1 MLICGH
7 DRLKLLRMNPFD
19 PAGDPNLRSPP
30 FRRNSMD
37 YQALLAD
44 RTELMK
50 ANAIREIL
58 KVVAR
63 PGVVSLAGG
72 IPSPESFPMEIF
84 RELTDK
90 VLTKYSSGAF
100 QYDLTE
106 GFLPLREQVSVL
118 LESRGIKTPPD
129 AVNITSGSQGVLD
142 AIAKLL
148 ISKGDKIALEAPTYL
163 GALSAFNPYEPT
175 YVRMDMDDDGLIP
188 ESLEATLKTHK
199 IKFIYLVPTFQNPTG
214 RTITL
219 DRRIKIADIIK
230 KYNALLVEDDPY
242 SALRYKGENLPA
254 IKTMAEDHVIY
265 VSTLSKI
272 FAPGLRIGFYAAPE
286 FLRKWL
292 VLVKQG
298 IDLHTSTFNQALAAE
313 YLEGNYLS
321 THLPKIISL
330 YNPKQAAMMS
340 AINEHL
346 PKEFVCSPSDGGMF
360 LWVKGPEGFDMI
372 RLYHKAIENGVAFV
386 PGKFFFTD
394 ETEGIETMRLNYT
407 MADEK
412 TIQTAIGKLADTILA
427 L

>member
-1 MLICGH
+1 M
-7 DRLKLLRMNPFD
+7 
-19 PAGDPNLRSPP
+19 
-30 FRRNSMD
+30 MD
-37 YQALLAD
+37 YQSLLAD
-44 RTELMK
+44 RTALMK
-50 ANAIREIL
+50 VNAIREIL
-58 KVVAR
+58 KVVSR

-84 RELTDK
+84 RELVDR
-90 VLTKYSSGAF
+90 VLTRYDSGAF

-106 GFLPLREQVSVL
+106 GFLPLREQVSL
-118 LESRGIKTPPD
+118 LLKSRGIIASPE
-129 AVNITSGSQGVLD
+129 AVHITSGSQGVLD

-175 YVRMDMDDDGLIP
+175 YVRMDMDDEGLVP
-188 ESLEATLKTHK
+188 ESLEETLKTHK

-214 RTITL
+214 RTISL
-219 DRRIKIADIIK
+219 ERRIRIAGIIQ

-242 SALRYKGENLPA
+242 SALRYQGEDLPP
-254 IKTMAEDHVIY
+254 IKTMADDHVVY

-313 YLEGNYLS
+313 YLEGPYLAA
-321 THLPKIISL
+321 HLPKITGL
-330 YNPKQAAMMS
+330 YRPKQAAMLS
-340 AINEHL
+340 AIREHF
-346 PKEFVCSPSDGGMF
+346 PEGFACSPSDGGMF
-360 LWVKGPEGFDMI
+360 LWVRGPEGFDMI
-372 RLYHKAIENGVAFV
+372 RLYHRAIENGVAFV

-394 ETEGIETMRLNYT
+394 EAEGIETMRLNYT

-412 TIQTAIGKLADTILA
+412 TIETAIGKLAGTIRAQLNI
-427 L
+427 